1 MYCMLHGLQ
10 TPNEGIN
17 QRNLEKLGRCGRQ
30 NMLWPY
36 LKLWEWELIFSRALK
51 AISSLG
57 VRSPCM
63 YVAEKALLKFYI
75 DLVNLIAFSF
85 SKLSV
90 ITVNC
95 LEDLRQ

>member
-1 MYCMLHGLQ
+1 MAIIFRLKKGNAQTHGLR
-10 TPNEGIN
+10 TPNEG
-17 QRNLEKLGRCGRQ
+17 KKQ